1 MTVKSKI
8 PRTVRDTNQ
17 LRSMARRRGIKLET
31 RSQSQSNT
39 SKSLKNTSAEI
50 NGSVGQEH
58 ENRSAPTP
66 DSKVEIPLEN
76 PDKPSIDL
84 RRKPKGIIRWFK
96 YLPNRIRNFWL
107 ILRPPL
113 TPDELEK
120 REFLKLENSR
130 NKLAQRECRK
140 YGNLISEKLAQL
152 GEREVIGNNTP
163 DKPRK
168 IKKVRWSMFTRDALF
183 TKLILRMN
191 SDPRHLPQSVRVSE
205 LGRKDLY
212 SDEMLPTLGHY
223 MDFKSDEAGIFAVVF
238 RKGLDGL
245 PEFVAAQDIWKKVP
259 QNKPL
264 LTFPVGYGDNSIRT
278 DVDLDDCPHMI
289 VAGATKQ
296 GKSNFINQILCFWLW
311 RGLTIQDLQLVLFDL
326 KRGMEFCFY
335 EGLPH
340 LYHDEEEYVTSE
352 KDRARVEENYKPAF
366 IETGIIEVLGDVI
379 PALLRLRKIMD
390 KRLLHIK
397 GAGHKDFNTYNRSQ
411 HSRQKRIPSM
421 VVIFDEWARVR
432 LSLGTEPENLLAE
445 MTNLARA
452 AGMYFI
458 IGTQNPNTSVISPLI
473 GVNFSTRIIFKCSV
487 GGSMAAL
494 GNQSAVGLE
503 EKGRAILQDGGDEFK
518 LQTPF
523 MSDGLIKAVVYK
535 AITGKEKKFANAV
548 DLEEILQYS
557 LDNLDGMLDIV
568 KLFQIFREKTVRKNW
583 LVSALSEAEK
593 TKQIY
598 VLSGT
603 GYRVSPRGSHAAR
616 QLVRVEE

>member
-1 MTVKSKI
+1 
-8 PRTVRDTNQ
+8 
-17 LRSMARRRGIKLET
+17 MARRRGIDLRT
-31 RSQSQSNT
+31 RSKAFKNS
-39 SKSLKNTSAEI
+39 SKSLKSTSSEI
-50 NGSVGQEH
+50 NGNLGKELS
-58 ENRSAPTP
+58 NRSEKIGGK
-66 DSKVEIPLEN
+66 DIEISLEN
-76 PDKPSIDL
+76 PDKPSTDL

-96 YLPNRIRNFWL
+96 YLPNRIRNYWL
-107 ILRPPL
+107 ILHPPL

-120 REFLKLENSR
+120 LEFLKLEKR
-130 NKLAQRECRK
+130 RDKLAKKECRK
-140 YGNLISEKLAQL
+140 YGRLISEKLAQL
-152 GEREVIGNNTP
+152 GEREVLGNNTP

-168 IKKVRWSMFTRDALF
+168 IRKVRWSMFTRDALF

-191 SDPRHLPQSVRVSE
+191 SDPKHLPQGIRTSE

-212 SDEMLPTLGHY
+212 SDEMLPVLAHY

-238 RKGLDGL
+238 RHGLDGL
-245 PEFVAAQDIWKKVP
+245 PEFVAAEDIWKKVP
-259 QNKPL
+259 VNKPL
-264 LTFPVGYGDNSIRT
+264 LTFPVGYGDNSTRT

-311 RGLTIQDLQLVLFDL
+311 RGLTPQDLQLVLFDL
-326 KRGMEFCFY
+326 KRGMEFTFY

-340 LYHDEEEYVTSE
+340 LYRDDEEYVSSE
-352 KDRARVEENYKPAF
+352 KERVQIEEDYNPAL

-397 GAGHKDFNTYNRSQ
+397 SAGHKDFNAFNRAQ

-421 VVIFDEWARVR
+421 VIIFDEWARIR

-473 GVNFSTRIIFKCSV
+473 GVNFSTRVIFKCSV
-487 GGSMAAL
+487 GGSMSAL
-494 GNQSAVGLE
+494 GNWSAVGLE
-503 EKGRAILQDGGDEFK
+503 EKGRAILQDGGDEIK
-518 LQTPF
+518 LQTPRI
-523 MSDGLIKAVVYK
+523 SDGLIKAVVYK
-535 AITGKEKKFANAV
+535 AITGKEKKFANAI

-557 LDNLDGMLDIV
+557 LNNLDGMLDV
-568 KLFQIFREKTVRKNW
+568 AKLFQKFREKHVRLDW
-583 LVSALSEAEK
+583 LKEALRDAEGNEF
-593 TKQIY
+593 
-598 VLSGT
+598 VLGGT
-603 GYRVSPRGSHAAR
+603 SYRVLPRGYRTAR
-616 QLVRVEE
+616 QLIRVDI